1 MLLEEVKH
9 SGGVYQE
16 FPIQN
21 LAEKKREDVDL
32 VYCWK
37 LILGLQLRD
46 SLAGEMRGNIMCFTN
61 CSSVYTSQIGIQ
73 YANSITHD
81 WCSL

>member
-9 SGGVYQE
+9 SRRVYQE

-21 LAEKKREDVDL
+21 LAKKKREDVNL

-46 SLAGEMRGNIMCFTN
+46 SLAGEMRGNITCFTN
-61 CSSVYTSQIGIQ
+61 CSSVYTSHIGIQ